1 MHAFPQNIGENGTF
15 ALRVSGTINIPEP
28 GKWTFACGSDDGFHA
43 SIKGHEFFGSFS
55 SSGHHPFETAL
66 KTFTFQVAGKYSL
79 QIIYFNVG
87 GETSPS
93 DNRAGIEFSVAQ
105 GSYTSFNSSAFHLVE
120 ATEGKVSVSFNAN
133 GGSGTME
140 PQSFDAI
147 ELQCLSNCL
156 FTREGYSFVGWAK
169 TAGGEK
175 VYVDGEEIEVTGD
188 MTLYAV
194 WERDTYQIRFH
205 GNLYGEGEGNFV
217 DLTFTFGEEQAL
229 MENPFKEGGFVPG
242 DISGEF
248 LGWSVGTPEF
258 DWDADVRWWVNQKS
272 VKLEE
277 ADLLEYARTGA
288 ATVEDGV
295 PTLHLYAV
303 WRSKVTVN
311 FHGADGGE
319 LAPASMKDHVQFKLD
334 DNKWSCG
341 GKSFYVGPGTHKLRV
356 VAESGY
362 EGYIAGWRL
371 FWGETDL
378 TDGGGVGSFTIP
390 SVKAG
395 PYDVRLEVRLRETAA
410 RGEVTFRCVDAR
422 TDAQKA
428 VWAEWPDFPAF
439 DPGKVRL
446 ALEPLTG
453 SGGRLEVRN
462 EEREALPVGEYLL
475 EAEYAETT
483 GRRKFPFWEKTSPQ
497 TVTIEEDKSQEVE
510 VTFLPFGRDGAYS
523 FATLTFDGAEG
534 DVSFKKMW
542 FVHETTALGGYI
554 DRFSETKL
562 PTATR
567 KGGWKFDG
575 WEDWKGRKIET
586 LDDLA
591 SSVKRW
597 LNAEPPLRSQTFEAQ
612 WKPVEDAATGSG
624 VPVPN
629 AWLTDHAAAVLAAN
643 GGDYEAASVATASS
657 GRAMWEYYVVGQDP
671 ESGEELRTEIH
682 WNEGKPIVKPS
693 LDLPE
698 GRVVK
703 IEARKSLAT
712 GDDGEEWTDVTDVE
726 DLEAE
731 GWRFFRV
738 GVELAE

>member
-1 MHAFPQNIGENGTF
+1 MDDFRIYNR
-15 ALRVSGTINIPEP
+15 AL
-28 GKWTFACGSDDGFHA
+28 
-43 SIKGHEFFGSFS
+43 S
-55 SSGHHPFETAL
+55 SSEIKAL
-66 KTFTFQVAGKYSL
+66 YEEESVRFHTVTFVANDGTEVMEKEKVVAGARL
-79 QIIYFNVG
+79 
-87 GETSPS
+87 TLPS
-93 DNRAGIEFSVAQ
+93 N
-105 GSYTSFNSSAFHLVE
+105 
-120 ATEGKVSVSFNAN
+120 
-133 GGSGTME
+133 
-140 PQSFDAI
+140 
-147 ELQCLSNCL
+147 L
-156 FTREGYSFVGWAK
+156 FQRDGYHFIGWAK

-217 DLTFTFGEEQAL
+217 DQTFTFGEEQAL

-258 DWDADVRWWVNQKS
+258 DWDAGVRWWVNRKS

-311 FHGADGGE
+311 FRGSDGGE

-334 DNKWSCG
+334 DNKWSWG

-395 PYDVRLEVRLRETAA
+395 PYDVRLEVRLSETAA

-439 DPGKVRL
+439 DSGEVRL
-446 ALEPLTG
+446 TLVPLDG
-453 SGGRLEVRN
+453 RGGQLEVMN
-462 EEREALPVGEYLL
+462 GEREALLAGEYLL

-483 GRRKFPFWEKTSPQ
+483 GRRKFPFWEKTSPR
-497 TVTIEEDKSQEVE
+497 TVTVEEGKGSEVRVE
-510 VTFLPFGRDGAYS
+510 FQPFGREGAYS
-523 FATLTFDGAEG
+523 FASLTFDGAGG
-534 DVSFKKMW
+534 DVLSFSKMW
-542 FVHETTALGGYI
+542 FVHETTAFSYI
-554 DRFSETKL
+554 DRFSEVGL

-567 KGGWKFDG
+567 KGGWMFAGWKAKTDG
-575 WEDWKGRKIET
+575 SVFMATDDNV
-586 LDDLA
+586 LDKLA
-591 SSVKRW
+591 NNVKRW
-597 LNAEPPLRSQTFEAQ
+597 LNAEPPLRAQTFEAQ
-612 WKPVEDAATGSG
+612 WTPVEDAATGSG
-624 VPVPN
+624 VPVQN
-629 AWLTDHAAAVLAAN
+629 AWLREHAAAVLAAN

-657 GRAMWEYYVVGQDP
+657 GRAMWEYYVVGLDP
-671 ESGEELRTEIH
+671 ESGEWLRAEIQ
-682 WNEGKPIVKPS
+682 WDEGKPIVKPS

-712 GDDGEEWTDVTDVE
+712 GDDGEEWIDVTDVE